1 MGKNERVTFY
11 IDGFNFYFGLKK
23 VKETLS
29 WPNYYWLDVARFC
42 KSFLDD
48 TQELAKAIYFTAA
61 PVGEEKSSRQ
71 SAFLNANKILNP
83 DLFEIVRGK
92 YIEKEIRCRLCNQVF
107 LRPEEK
113 KTDVNISVRMI
124 KDCIQDKT
132 DKLILVSADSDLI
145 PPLEAIRELF
155 PKKRLKVYFPPAH
168 FSRDIKNCIWRWKE
182 KPVLLEKNERRFK
195 DALMSDLVCEKYSI
209 PEKWKQQMK

>member
-1 MGKNERVTFY
+1 M
-11 IDGFNFYFGLKK
+11 
-23 VKETLS
+23 
-29 WPNYYWLDVARFC
+29 
-42 KSFLDD
+42 
-48 TQELAKAIYFTAA
+48 
-61 PVGEEKSSRQ
+61 
-71 SAFLNANKILNP
+71 
-83 DLFEIVRGK
+83 
-92 YIEKEIRCRLCNQVF
+92 F

-155 PKKRLKVYFPPAH
+155 PQKKLKVYFPPAH
-168 FSRDIKNCIWRWKE
+168 FSRDIKDCIARWKE

-195 DALMSDLVCEKYSI
+195 DALMSDLVCQKYSI